1 MGDALM
7 GNAMVGEKSR
17 LDIARMTVPG
27 DSPIARAIQRRQW
40 EITHSEEVVVTHD
53 SMI

>member
-1 MGDALM
+1 MSDALM
-7 GNAMVGEKSR
+7 GDAMVGEKSW
-17 LDIARMTVPG
+17 LDIARMTTPG
-27 DSPIARAIQRRQW
+27 DSPIARAIRRRQW